1 MHPCYGMQKYS
12 VVKTKKT
19 GRFYGVKGLY
29 AMGDYAKKYK
39 NYA

>member
-1 MHPCYGMQKYS
+1 MLWIAEKIQSLNP
-12 VVKTKKT
+12 KT

-39 NYA
+39 FYA